1 MNAWNWR
8 CGLWVDDSEIRLS
21 PVDVVNISLIRA
33 LFIFV
38 QFIHVIFTCV
48 CIYMSI
54 YMSYVSPGKTALFPS
69 TVLLFY
75 NSKSKIVTDIY
86 RHWQWCFHLFLTWRS
101 VWLKLSP
108 RSTTAFPPK
117 QPHLTFLEG
126 FQRDWQEFFSS
137 QAISRRKSFKEHGH
151 VPWDNR
157 VSRGKAWHPAP
168 WLQPGFGNVCLALD
182 HPILKDPNLWRW
194 ICIHISS
201 FFLPRKNRRWK

>member
-1 MNAWNWR
+1 
-8 CGLWVDDSEIRLS
+8 
-21 PVDVVNISLIRA
+21 
-33 LFIFV
+33 
-38 QFIHVIFTCV
+38 
-48 CIYMSI
+48 
-54 YMSYVSPGKTALFPS
+54 MSYVSPGKTALFPP

-168 WLQPGFGNVCLALD
+168 WLQTGFGNVCLALD

-201 FFLPRKNRRWK
+201 FFFATEKQDMQIEAKKLEALSWKLGVKSKDRSKDKRSMEP